1 MVNDAL
7 KASVGIF
14 SEMIDPYTGGFLGN
28 LPQGLTHLAHLM
40 TLSVL
45 HKEFAADTNHEM
57 QKDHQGEKNDW
68 SANHARPAPPVP
80 EAAIP

>member
-14 SEMIDPYTGGFLGN
+14 SEMIDPDTGGFLGN

-40 TLSVL
+40 ALSVL
-45 HKEFAADTNHEM
+45 HKEFAPDTNHQT
-57 QKDHQGEKNDW
+57 QKDHQGEKK
-68 SANHARPAPPVP
+68 
-80 EAAIP
+80 